1 MRYQVTVTL
10 VDGSKYILEKINTTD
25 KEINEIKRF
34 YKIPPHLHE
43 KAVFIARQF
52 NENQLKKIINF
63 LTNNDYIMEFHVA
76 KINPHTLEDDVI
88 SLGKIV
94 RTYTES
100 SNWESISFEIIDGM
114 FIMGYGLIDENYEAR
129 KNLREFNAVKQIL
142 NMLGEDITIKHIERI
157 QNYLKDI
164 KGVED
169 IFQYVTEL
177 QESSPEN
184 LNKILNE
191 IDKILKSSDKREQTK
206 VIKLFQNKKQ
216 SQ

>member
-52 NENQLKKIINF
+52 NDKQLKKIINF
-63 LTNNDYIMEFHVA
+63 LTNNDYIMEFHVS

-94 RTYTES
+94 RTYTDG

-129 KNLREFNAVKQIL
+129 KNLREFNAIKQL
-142 NMLGEDITIKHIERI
+142 LDLLGRDITLKNIEKI

-164 KGVED
+164 KGIDD
-169 IFQYVTEL
+169 IFRYVTEI
-177 QESSPEN
+177 QESSPET
-184 LNKILNE
+184 LNKILNGL
-191 IDKILKSSDKREQTK
+191 DKVLQSSSKTEPSK
-206 VIKLFQNKKQ
+206 VIKLFQNKK
-216 SQ
+216 